1 MKMEKEITVQRRS
14 GLRIFLAVLLVML
27 LIGTIVLAA
36 IVGPPLAGVLAAAK
50 SAQSV
55 TEPVGEFVRQL
66 MAEATPVILPNPVV
80 IVREINTL
88 ARLETTSYSF
98 QDVIQIERNQDLL
111 WGAFGESLLFVAYG
125 DVIAGVDLAEL
136 GPDDLQVTG
145 PESVIVHLPEA
156 EIFVT
161 DLDNQRSYVADR
173 DIGLFT
179 DGNKDL
185 ETTVRQE
192 AESRM
197 LEAAHGDDILEQA
210 QVEAEGFIFSF
221 LEGLGFTEVTF
232 VDNQPPP
239 IAPYEQEIPK
249 GFSLT
254 AAPLFIATPVP
265 AEP

>member
-1 MKMEKEITVQRRS
+1 MEKEAAVHRRS
-14 GLRIFLAVLLVML
+14 GLKVFLAILLVL
-27 LIGTIVLAA
+27 VLIGTIILAV

-88 ARLETTSYSF
+88 ARLETMSYSF
-98 QDVIQIERNQDLL
+98 QDVIQIERNRDLL

-125 DVIAGVDLAEL
+125 DVIAGVDLAKL

-145 PESVIVHLPEA
+145 PESIIVCLPEA

-185 ETTVRQE
+185 ETTVRRE

-197 LEAAHGDDILEQA
+197 LEAAHGSNILDQA
-210 QVEAEGFIFSF
+210 QSEAEGFIFSF

-232 VDNQPPP
+232 VDSAPPP
-239 IAPYEQEIPK
+239 IAPYEQEVPK

-254 AAPLFIATPVP
+254 PAPPFIVTPAPAAP
-265 AEP
+265 